1 MPLERHRP
9 GGPHQATR
17 WPTAQL
23 TITTTEGDIYQTPN
37 AAGAT
42 NFVLQSGADLPAD
55 YAAETKLSTTFTDGY
70 AQAGLLAYGDDDNYV
85 KLDVISDTGQ
95 GRINRVEL
103 RSELGGAIQDP
114 QPQVD
119 LPANVTSY
127 RLRLTKQGTSYVGEV
142 AVDGGEWQPV
152 GTVAHPTADLD
163 LGLYALGVQQPGRT
177 ASFDYFTAHPGSSR
191 EPSARRRRRHR
202 HHHGGPR
209 GQHQRADRRHRPRR

>member
-1 MPLERHRP
+1 MAD
-9 GGPHQATR
+9 GA
-17 WPTAQL
+17 L

-42 NFVLQSGADLPAD
+42 NFVLQSAANLPED
-55 YAAETKLSTTFTDGY
+55 YVAETKLSATFTDGY
-70 AQAGLLAYGDDDNYV
+70 AQGGLIAYGDDDNYV

-103 RSELGGAIQDP
+103 RSELGGAIQNP

-127 RLRLTKQGTSYVGEV
+127 RLRLTKEGTSYTGEV

-163 LGLYALGVQQPGRT
+163 LGLFALGVQQPGRT
-177 ASFDYFTAHPGSSR
+177 ASFDYFHLTPAAAENRPPVADDDTATTTAGRAVNIPVLTGAPTPTVTPSPSR
-191 EPSARRRRRHR
+191 R
-202 HHHGGPR
+202 
-209 GQHQRADRRHRPRR
+209 